1 LRRTPPVRGIPTR
14 ERKRDEERG
23 RQLSWCRSQRE
34 CEIDPQQ
41 FLEECGDDSNLS
53 DGVARRGDD
62 AGRKVQPLVAET
74 TDGFLLPRGAEVVTL
89 EQLHEREGE
98 HADGEVE
105 TVGGELT
112 ARKMIQSIV
121 MFEFADHFLELTTLV
136 VEVHDRLGIFLLVGD
151 IRGDDP
157 VMVVALEEV
166 ILVATF
172 GTFCYEAK
180 GIRATLQ
187 GVNGLG
193 NLIVGFGAII
203 KIPLCPSMVR
213 DSGES
218 VHHRRVVP
226 ARRPVRRSIPAKA
239 NVRRF
244 ACLREADA
252 SLPPR
257 ASLQRDGPAKAGHA
271 GVFSW
276 HLFYI
281 LLNSYVSTLRWNIRL
296 IRRRGK
302 DFFDSIETNVER
314 SVGGRVDTVEEFLGA
329 FGIHIVNENLLFPA
343 IDAED
348 KPLLTHGGD
357 FKNVIQRT
365 GDRSVVVCHEGISCA
380 CRVERSVDSSAA
392 TLWMGAEQTNPRQT
406 NAEGVVLALTIA

>member
-1 LRRTPPVRGIPTR
+1 
-14 ERKRDEERG
+14 
-23 RQLSWCRSQRE
+23 
-34 CEIDPQQ
+34 
-41 FLEECGDDSNLS
+41 
-53 DGVARRGDD
+53 
-62 AGRKVQPLVAET
+62 
-74 TDGFLLPRGAEVVTL
+74 VTL

-180 GIRATLQ
+180 GIRATLH

-257 ASLQRDGPAKAGHA
+257 ASLQRDGSAKAGHA
-271 GVFSW
+271 GVISRDRKAATVGEAIID
-276 HLFYI
+276 HKVIGGCRIAADGGEGAREIVVARVDKGDKL
-281 LLNSYVSTLRWNIRL
+281 V
-296 IRRRGK
+296 
-302 DFFDSIETNVER
+302 
-314 SVGGRVDTVEEFLGA
+314 VGGRRAVLEARAGKQSSL
-329 FGIHIVNENLLFPA
+329 
-343 IDAED
+343 DA
-348 KPLLTHGGD
+348 
-357 FKNVIQRT
+357 
-365 GDRSVVVCHEGISCA
+365 A
-380 CRVERSVDSSAA
+380 
-392 TLWMGAEQTNPRQT
+392 RQGE
-406 NAEGVVLALTIA
+406 A